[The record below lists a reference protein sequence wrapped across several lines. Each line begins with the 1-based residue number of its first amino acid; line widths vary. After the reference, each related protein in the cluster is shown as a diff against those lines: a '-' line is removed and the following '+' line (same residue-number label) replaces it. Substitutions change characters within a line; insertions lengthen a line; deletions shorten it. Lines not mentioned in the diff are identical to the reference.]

1 MRFKVTEITPRR
13 LYEAS
18 IRRLKEMPHKRAWNS
33 GDGISQ
39 RNRQKIE
46 YFRDLHKNERCF
58 IIANG
63 PSLNKMD
70 LSPLEDE
77 ITIGMNRIY
86 ILFEQWGFSTTY
98 LACINE
104 LVLEQFSSDIEKLTF
119 PKFLN
124 WNRRNYFKE
133 DNNIIYLKLALGLN
147 DIFGQDLTKEISSGG
162 TVTFACLQLAFYM
175 GFKEVVLVGLDH
187 NFVEKGRPNKTEVRV
202 AEKDD
207 SHCHPNYFPKG
218 VKWQLPDLLRSE
230 QAYSLAREIFE
241 SDGRRIVDATVDGK
255 CEIFDKVEF
264 GTLF

>member
-1 MRFKVTEITPRR
+1 MRR
-13 LYEAS
+13 LN
-18 IRRLKEMPHKRAWNS
+18 EMPHKRAWESDN
-33 GDGISQ
+33 GLSQ
-39 RNRQKIE
+39 RNRQKLE

-58 IIANG
+58 IVANG
-63 PSLNKMD
+63 PSLSKMD
-70 LSPLEDE
+70 LSPLKDE

-104 LVLEQFSSDIEKLTF
+104 LVIEQFSDDIDKLAI

-124 WNRRNYFKE
+124 WNRRNCFE
-133 DNNIIYLKLALGLN
+133 ENINTTYLKLALGFN
-147 DIFGQDLTKEISSGG
+147 DKFGRDLTREISSGG

-202 AEKDD
+202 AETDE

-218 VKWQLPDLLRSE
+218 IKWQLPDLLRSE
-230 QAYSLAREIFE
+230 QAYSLAKEMFE
-241 SDGRRIVDATVDGK
+241 RDGRRIVDATVGGK
-255 CEIFDKVEF
+255 CEIFDKVKFESF
-264 GTLF
+264 F